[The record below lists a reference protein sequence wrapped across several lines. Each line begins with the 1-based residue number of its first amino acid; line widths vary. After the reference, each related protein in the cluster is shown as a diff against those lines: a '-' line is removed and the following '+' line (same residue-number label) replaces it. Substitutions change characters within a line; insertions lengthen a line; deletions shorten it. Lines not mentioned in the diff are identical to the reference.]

1 MTKIISF
8 LNHKGGVGKTTSTI
22 NIGAALAQLGK
33 KVLLIDLDP
42 QASLTLSLGIE
53 NSGETIFSALKNA
66 IKGIG
71 VLPVFNKKE
80 NLDVVP
86 AERDLADMEF
96 LLMKEMAGER
106 FLTDLLSPLMG
117 KYDYIL
123 VDCPPSLGLIAIN
136 ALVASDSIVI
146 PVQAE
151 ILSLHGMKSMLTV
164 IERVQNRLNNRL
176 TIEGFLMTQY
186 DARTG
191 LHKSVVE
198 DMRDTYGEQVF
209 KTPIRRN
216 IRISE
221 APMNRD
227 DIFTYDASASGA
239 KDYMSVA
246 MAILGK

>member
-1 MTKIISF
+1 
-8 LNHKGGVGKTTSTI
+8 
-22 NIGAALAQLGK
+22 
-33 KVLLIDLDP
+33 
-42 QASLTLSLGIE
+42 
-53 NSGETIFSALKNA
+53 
-66 IKGIG
+66 
-71 VLPVFNKKE
+71 
-80 NLDVVP
+80 
-86 AERDLADMEF
+86 
-96 LLMKEMAGER
+96 MKEMAGER
-106 FLTDLLSPLMG
+106 FLKDLLSPLKG

-198 DMRDTYGEQVF
+198 DMRHIYGEQVF
-209 KTPIRRN
+209 KTSIRRN

-221 APMNRD
+221 APMNKD
-227 DIFTYDASASGA
+227 DIFTYDASSAGA

>member
-22 NIGAALAQLGK
+22 NIGAALAHLGK
-33 KVLLIDLDP
+33 RVLLIDLDP
-42 QASLTLSLGIE
+42 QASLTLSLGIDNCE
-53 NSGETIFSALKNA
+53 KTIYSA
-66 IKGIG
+66 IKDAIKSTG

-86 AERDLADMEF
+86 SERDLADMEF

-106 FLTDLLSPLMG
+106 FLSHLISPLMG
-117 KYDYIL
+117 KYHYIL
-123 VDCPPSLGLIAIN
+123 IDCPPSIGLIAIN

-164 IERVQNRLNNRL
+164 IERVQNRLNDKL

-198 DMRDTYGEQVF
+198 DMRKTYGEQVF

-221 APMNRD
+221 APMERE
-227 DIFTYDASASGA
+227 DIFSYDASSSGA

-246 MAILGK
+246 KAILNK